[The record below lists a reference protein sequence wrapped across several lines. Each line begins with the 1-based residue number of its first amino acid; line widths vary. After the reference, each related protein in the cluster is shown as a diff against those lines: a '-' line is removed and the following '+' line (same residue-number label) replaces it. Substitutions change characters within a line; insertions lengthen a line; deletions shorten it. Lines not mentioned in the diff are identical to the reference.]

1 MVNQETSERVMAY
14 MRFWDIAGL
23 TGILWSFFED
33 VDFLPFDIPGA
44 GLLMATKPR
53 KIRLEEYS
61 VMPRIV
67 SNVVTS

>member
-33 VDFLPFDIPGA
+33 VDFLPFDRPGA

-53 KIRLEEYS
+53 KIRPEEYS